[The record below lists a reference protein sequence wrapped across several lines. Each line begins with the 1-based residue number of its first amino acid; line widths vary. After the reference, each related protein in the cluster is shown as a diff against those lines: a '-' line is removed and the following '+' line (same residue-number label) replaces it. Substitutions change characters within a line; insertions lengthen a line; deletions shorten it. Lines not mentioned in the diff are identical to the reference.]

1 MKRYVTLIAGLTLAS
16 ASFVYAAEDGTMKST
31 DKTATDQHSSMNTL
45 NSVNPDE
52 LEGVDI
58 YNSDGEKIGDVD
70 EIVKGKN
77 GQRMAVIGLD
87 GDTKEVAVPLSKLSM
102 NSDGDKLMIE
112 MTNKQLMALPD
123 YDPMD
128 MESVDE

>member
-31 DKTATDQHSSMNTL
+31 DKTATDQNSSMNTL
-45 NSVNPDE
+45 NSMNPDE

-112 MTNKQLMALPD
+112 MTNKELMALPD

>member
-31 DKTATDQHSSMNTL
+31 DKTATDQNSSMNTL
-45 NSVNPDE
+45 NSMNPDE

-77 GQRMAVIGLD
+77 G
-87 GDTKEVAVPLSKLSM
+87 VARSCLLQFHLHHRSSHHRCCRCRR
-102 NSDGDKLMIE
+102 
-112 MTNKQLMALPD
+112 LPIRQG
-123 YDPMD
+123 
-128 MESVDE
+128 S

>member
-1 MKRYVTLIAGLTLAS
+1 MKRYVTLIAGLTLVS
-16 ASFVYAAEDGTMKST
+16 ASLVYAADDGTMGSAGQ
-31 DKTATDQHSSMNTL
+31 TANDQQSSMSTL
-45 NSVNPDE
+45 DSMNPDE

-58 YNSDGEKIGDVD
+58 YNSDGEEIGDVD
-70 EIVKGKN
+70 EIVKDKN

-87 GDTKEVAVPLSKLSM
+87 GDTKEVAVPLSKLTL

-112 MTNKQLMALPD
+112 MTNKELMALPD

>member
-45 NSVNPDE
+45 NSMNPDE

-112 MTNKQLMALPD
+112 MTNKELMALPD

>member
-31 DKTATDQHSSMNTL
+31 DKTATDQNSSMNTL
-45 NSVNPDE
+45 NSMNPDE

>member
-31 DKTATDQHSSMNTL
+31 DKTATDQNSSMNTL
-45 NSVNPDE
+45 NSMNADE

>member
-1 MKRYVTLIAGLTLAS
+1 MKRYITLIAGLTLAS
-16 ASFVYAAEDGTMKST
+16 ASLAYAADDGIMKST
-31 DKTATDQHSSMNTL
+31 GKMATDQHSSMNTI
-45 NSVNPDE
+45 NSMNPDE
-52 LEGVDI
+52 LEGMDI
-58 YNSDGEKIGDVD
+58 YNSDGEEIGDVD
-70 EIVKGKN
+70 EIVKDKN

-102 NSDGDKLMIE
+102 NGDGDKLMIK
-112 MTNKQLMALPD
+112 MTNKELMALPD